1 MLQSKQVVITEPGRA
16 ALQELSVDETAWS
29 LEEVWIRTRYSLIS
43 AGTEGAA
50 FVDATGEHR
59 YPVRPGYAAVGEV
72 IHEGSEFP
80 DVHLGDLVFTYGG
93 HQLYSR
99 VRRVCVKAPSAV
111 EEPCVPF
118 ARLATVAMTALRVS
132 NLELGDWAA
141 VIGQGTVG
149 NLCAQLLQLAGVETV
164 GVDLAPHRLDLAQE
178 CGIRHTVNAGAGDA
192 AVLEQVMALTAGRG
206 VEATVE
212 AVGNPRTIHLA
223 ARITGRLGEVI
234 LLGSP
239 RGRYEADVTEVFNYV
254 HLWSNGCLTF
264 KGAHEWRYPV
274 QAGGDGR
281 KGDTSPKHSLER
293 NTHIAFRLMADD
305 RLKVRPLRSH
315 LLPPEQAQTAY
326 VGLRDR
332 KDDYVGVVF
341 DWTQV

>member
-1 MLQSKQVVITEPGRA
+1 MLQSKQVVITEPGQA
-16 ALQELSVDETAWS
+16 VLQEVQVDETVWGS
-29 LEEVWIRTRYSLIS
+29 TEVWIRTRYSLIS

-50 FVDATGEHR
+50 FANLTGDQR
-59 YPVRPGYAAVGEV
+59 YPVHPGYAAVGEV
-72 IHEGSEFP
+72 VHEGSEFP
-80 DVHLGDLVFTYGG
+80 DVHRGDLVFTYAR

-99 VRRVCVKAPSAV
+99 ARQLCVKVPEGIELSS
-111 EEPCVPF
+111 VPF

-132 NLELGDWAA
+132 NLELGDWAV

-149 NLCAQLLQLAGVETV
+149 NLCAQLLQLAGVETI
-164 GVDLAPHRLDLAQE
+164 GVDVTPHRLDLAQA
-178 CGIRHTVNAGAGDA
+178 CGISRTIAAHSGDD
-192 AVLEQVMALTAGRG
+192 AVVEQVMALTAGRG

-239 RGRYEADVTEVFNYV
+239 RGRYDADVTEVLNYA
-254 HLWSNGCLTF
+254 HLWSNGCLTL
-264 KGAHEWRYPV
+264 KGAHEWRFPV
-274 QAGGDGR
+274 RAGGDGR
-281 KGDTSPKHSLER
+281 RGDTSPKHSLER
-293 NTHIAFRLMADD
+293 NTHIAFRLMADG

-315 LLPPEQAQTAY
+315 LLSSEQAQTAY

-332 KDDYVGVVF
+332 KDEYVGVVF
-341 DWTQV
+341 DWTQF